1 MYKLS
6 RVIAGR
12 AYCSRLLDAPRLSLG
27 WACAD
32 SWGDF
37 KPRRAWQITSF
48 VAIARAML
56 WLADRDYGT
65 FFIVLG
71 AGMRLRGG
79 VMSGAKVINV
89 SSSSLTTVNSST
101 FSVVVQID
109 IHTFL
114 FKNLLRAHT
123 ANDDKV
129 HTRKTYGE
137 RKDSLFRCLFYV
149 SLCKELRQV
158 NYAISK

>member
-79 VMSGAKVINV
+79 VISGAKVINV

-101 FSVVVQID
+101 CLGCRTNRYTYIFVQKFTSRA
-109 IHTFL
+109 HCQWRQSPHS
-114 FKNLLRAHT
+114 KNLWWEKGQPL
-123 ANDDKV
+123 
-129 HTRKTYGE
+129 
-137 RKDSLFRCLFYV
+137 SLFVLCQ
-149 SLCKELRQV
+149 SL
-158 NYAISK
+158 